1 MVKATFKLFS
11 QAVQTWQAH
20 NAPRLGAALAFYT
33 VLSLAPLLIVAVSV
47 AGLFFSQIDV
57 QERIIDQVQLLV
69 GQDNMEV
76 VQLLRTLFR
85 NAFDA
90 YSASDAILPSLI
102 GLGALLFGASIVFN
116 ELRAAMN
123 TIWEVKAPD
132 AFREGVINLVKNRLI
147 ALAMVAGIGFLLL
160 VSLVLST
167 GATAFSSFLSDQL
180 SIAEPFVNAFDVT
193 VSVVIVSLLFSLLYK
208 YLPSARVS
216 WWDTWLGAIVTAL
229 LFSAGKWLIS
239 LYLSRSVV
247 ASAYG
252 AAGSLVI
259 FLLWVYFSA
268 QIFFFGA
275 AFCRVYAERHGSRSF
290 GYMDAKAK
298 AKTRIKQK
306 ARAKQARAKQARS
319 DQPETQEA

>member
-1 MVKATFKLFS
+1 MFKATFKLFS
-11 QAVQTWQAH
+11 QAVQVWQAH
-20 NAPRLGAALAFYT
+20 NAPRLGAAVAFYT

-47 AGLFFSQIDV
+47 AGVFFSQMDV
-57 QERIIDQVQLLV
+57 QERIIEQVQLLV
-69 GQDNMEV
+69 GQDNVEV
-76 VQLLRTLFR
+76 ASLLRLLFK

-102 GLGALLFGASIVFN
+102 GLGALLFGASVVFN

-123 TIWEVKAPD
+123 TIWEVKGPD
-132 AFREGVINLVKNRLI
+132 AFREGIVHVIKNRLV

-167 GATAFSSFLSDQL
+167 GVTAFSSFLSEQL
-180 SIAEPFVNAFDVT
+180 AIAAPLVNAFDVA
-193 VSVVIVSLLFSLLYK
+193 VSITLVSLLFSLLYK
-208 YLPSARVS
+208 YLPAAKVS
-216 WWDTWLGAIVTAL
+216 WWDTWLGAIVTAV

-239 LYLSRSVV
+239 MYLSRSVV

-275 AFCRVYAERHGSRSF
+275 AFCRIYAERYGSRSF
-290 GYMDAKAK
+290 KNMDVKAR
-298 AKTRIKQK
+298 AK
-306 ARAKQARAKQARS
+306 ARAKQKTK
-319 DQPETQEA
+319 DETQGAAH

>member
-1 MVKATFKLFS
+1 MFKATFKLFS
-11 QAVQTWQAH
+11 QAVQVWQAH

-47 AGLFFSQIDV
+47 AGVFFSQMDV

-69 GQDNMEV
+69 GESN
-76 VQLLRTLFR
+76 VQVASLLRTLFR

-123 TIWEVKAPD
+123 TIWEVKGPD
-132 AFREGVINLVKNRLI
+132 AFREGVVHLIKNRLI

-180 SIAEPFVNAFDVT
+180 GIAAPFVSAFDIL
-193 VSVVIVSLLFSLLYK
+193 VSITIVSLLFSLLYK
-208 YLPSARVS
+208 YLPSAQVS
-216 WWDTWLGAIVTAL
+216 WWDTWLGAVITAI
-229 LFSAGKWLIS
+229 LFSAGKWLIGI
-239 LYLSRSVV
+239 YLSRSVV

-275 AFCRVYAERHGSRSF
+275 AFCRAYAERYGSRSF
-290 GYMDAKAK
+290 KHMDTKAR
-298 AKTRIKQK
+298 ARARAKQK
-306 ARAKQARAKQARS
+306 AREKRAKEIE
-319 DQPETQEA
+319 PQEA

>member
-1 MVKATFKLFS
+1 MVKATLKLFS
-11 QAVQTWQAH
+11 QAGQVWQTH

-47 AGLFFSQIDV
+47 AGVFFSQMDV
-57 QERIIDQVQLLV
+57 QDRIIDQVQLLV
-69 GQDNMEV
+69 GEDNMQVET
-76 VQLLRTLFR
+76 LLRQLFR

-102 GLGALLFGASIVFN
+102 GLAALLFGASIVFN
-116 ELRAAMN
+116 ELRQALN
-123 TIWEVKAPD
+123 TIWEVKGPD
-132 AFREGVINLVKNRLI
+132 AFREGVVNLIRNRLV

-167 GATAFSSFLSDQL
+167 GATAFSSFLSQQL
-180 SIAEPFVNAFDVT
+180 AIAAPFVNAFDIL
-193 VSVVIVSLLFSLLYK
+193 VSIAIVSLLFSLLYK
-208 YLPSARVS
+208 YLPSAKVS
-216 WWDTWLGAIVTAL
+216 WWDTWLGAAVTAV
-229 LFSAGKWLIS
+229 LFSVGKWLIS
-239 LYLSRSVV
+239 MYLSRSVV

-290 GYMDAKAK
+290 KHMDAKAK
-298 AKTRIKQK
+298 AKARVKQK
-306 ARAKQARAKQARS
+306 ARAKQAREQIE
-319 DQPETQEA
+319 PQEAAR